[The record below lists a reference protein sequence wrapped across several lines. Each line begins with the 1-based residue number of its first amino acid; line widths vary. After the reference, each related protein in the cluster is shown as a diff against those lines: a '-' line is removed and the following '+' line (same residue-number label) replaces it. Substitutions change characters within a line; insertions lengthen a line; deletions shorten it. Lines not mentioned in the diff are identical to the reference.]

1 MKILKNCFQNLKGL
15 YKLDTKHVSHAP
27 KKDFQKSNFFRFLK
41 RGVKGVK
48 N

>member
-27 KKDFQKSNFFRFLK
+27 KEDLLK
-41 RGVKGVK
+41 RQ
-48 N
+48 NFEFFF

>member
-27 KKDFQKSNFFRFLK
+27 KEDLLKSQKFEFLK
-41 RGVKGVK
+41 K
-48 N
+48 NKL